1 MVTAWHG
8 IFDQILNA
16 QNRGDWED
24 VLQLSMKL
32 CNNYELP
39 VPHFLYKEE
48 ESEDRS
54 KKLLLWLMETHNELL
69 AKTKK

>member
-1 MVTAWHG
+1 MVTTWHG

-16 QNRGDWED
+16 QNRGDWEE

-48 ESEDRS
+48 DPKIVSDWRLQI
-54 KKLLLWLMETHNELL
+54 KK
-69 AKTKK
+69 

>member
-16 QNRGDWED
+16 QNRGDWGD

-32 CNNYELP
+32 CSDYELP

-48 ESEDRS
+48 ETEDRS

>member
-1 MVTAWHG
+1 MVTACHG
-8 IFDQILNA
+8 IFDHILNA
-16 QNRGDWED
+16 QNRGDWEE

-48 ESEDRS
+48 ES
-54 KKLLLWLMETHNELL
+54 
-69 AKTKK
+69 

>member
-16 QNRGDWED
+16 QNRGDWEG

-32 CNNYELP
+32 CSDYELP

-48 ESEDRS
+48 ESKDRS
-54 KKLLLWLMETHNELL
+54 TKLLVWLMETHNELL